1 MPNVMPPEL
10 VALRFPTFLKLV
22 LLTVGSVVKFRVRSL
37 LAALM
42 PEAESVRELPVSV
55 AVLLW
60 VTAPL

>member
-1 MPNVMPPEL
+1 MPPEL

-42 PEAESVRELPVSV
+42 PEPDRVIVDPVSV
-55 AVLLW
+55 V
-60 VTAPL
+60 APLSVTVPV